1 MRKIIGLIKRNL
13 LVYFKDRATVIFSM
27 LTPIIILVLNIL
39 FLKDSFA
46 SGIASAAEGLKDLL
60 GANTIDTL
68 ANELLLSGILGSALM
83 TVSYNSLV
91 TIVRDR
97 ENKVDYNILSTP
109 LRRFDIVFSYF
120 TASAISAFLISFVI
134 LNFGLILLAVIN
146 SFSISFTGVL
156 RLYGITFLGALSGT
170 ALTMVIVIFFK
181 STAASGAFLGILSA
195 AAGFMI
201 GAYLPLSQFATGVR
215 SICNLFPGTG
225 VTALLRDALLGQTLD
240 EVNQTLAGMDGGAF
254 SEAIRNIFGFS
265 MNFGE
270 RVFTTAQTCYYII
283 GVLVL
288 SIAAVGILYP
298 RVYKR
303 N

>member
-1 MRKIIGLIKRNL
+1 MRKVIGLIKRNL

-46 SGIASAAEGLKDLL
+46 SGIASAAGPLKDLL
-60 GANTIDTL
+60 GANVIDTL

-120 TASAISAFLISFVI
+120 TASAVSAFLISFVI
-134 LNFGLILLAVIN
+134 LNFGLVLLSAIN
-146 SFSISFTGVL
+146 SFSIGFTGVL
-156 RLYGITFLGALSGT
+156 RLYGITLLGSLSGT
-170 ALTMVIVIFFK
+170 ALMMVIVIFFK

-195 AAGFMI
+195 AVGFVI
-201 GAYLPLSQFATGVR
+201 GAYLPLSQFSSQIG
-215 SICNLFPGTG
+215 SLCNLFPGTG
-225 VTALLRDALLGQTLD
+225 VTALLRNFLLGPTLD
-240 EVNQTLAGMDGGAF
+240 KINRTLAGIDNGAF
-254 SEAIRNIFGFS
+254 SEAIRDTFGFS
-265 MNFGE
+265 MNFGKK
-270 RVFTTAQTCYYII
+270 VFTTAQTCYYII
-283 GVLVL
+283 VVLVF
-288 SIAAVGILYP
+288 SIVAVGVLYP